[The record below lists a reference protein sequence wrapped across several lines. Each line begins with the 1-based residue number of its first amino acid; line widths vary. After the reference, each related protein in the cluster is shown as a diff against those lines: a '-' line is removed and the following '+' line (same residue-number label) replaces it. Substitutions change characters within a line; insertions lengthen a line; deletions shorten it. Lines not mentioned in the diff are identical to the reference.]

1 MLHTRIWMR
10 TVAMGGGGS
19 NGLPAW
25 LDGWIDRCGWMD
37 EHAAAIWFMS
47 KFERVTPFLLC
58 FALEC
63 SFHYTL
69 TLILTHARV
78 SASSFCE
85 RGTILIINQGFV
97 NKCQRCEISI
107 SHQNS
112 SKLTIAN
119 WQFSLLSL
127 LWLPLLLLL
136 LSLSLSCRSH
146 SHSRSSELTS
156 LLANVASLISGW
168 VFDAFDF
175 PEKLFDGT

>member
-1 MLHTRIWMR
+1 
-10 TVAMGGGGS
+10 
-19 NGLPAW
+19 
-25 LDGWIDRCGWMD
+25 MD

-47 KFERVTPFLLC
+47 KFERVTPFLLASPWSAH
-58 FALEC
+58 FTT
-63 SFHYTL
+63 HTH
-69 TLILTHARV
+69 TLTHARV
-78 SASSFCE
+78 SASSFCV

-146 SHSRSSELTS
+146 SRSRSSELTS
-156 LLANVASLISGW
+156 LLARVASLMSRMSLWRFRFSGKTLLW
-168 VFDAFDF
+168 NLTKTSSLNLGCILPYYILIQMCILYLRVFI
-175 PEKLFDGT
+175 

>member
-1 MLHTRIWMR
+1 MSMPPLFDLCQN
-10 TVAMGGGGS
+10 S
-19 NGLPAW
+19 N
-25 LDGWIDRCGWMD
+25 
-37 EHAAAIWFMS
+37 E
-47 KFERVTPFLLC
+47 LLLFC
-58 FALEC
+58 FA
-63 SFHYTL
+63 SPWSAHFTTHSH

-78 SASSFCE
+78 SASSFCV

-136 LSLSLSCRSH
+136 SLSLSCRSH
-146 SHSRSSELTS
+146 SRSRSSELTS
-156 LLANVASLISGW
+156 LLASVASLISGW
-168 VFDAFDF
+168 DF
-175 PEKLFDGT
+175 PEKLFDGTYRIHLLLTLFVLYYVIFLLYLCVVE

>member
-1 MLHTRIWMR
+1 MSMPPLFDLCQNSNELLLFCLPRLGVLISLHTH
-10 TVAMGGGGS
+10 T
-19 NGLPAW
+19 
-25 LDGWIDRCGWMD
+25 
-37 EHAAAIWFMS
+37 H
-47 KFERVTPFLLC
+47 T
-58 FALEC
+58 
-63 SFHYTL
+63 
-69 TLILTHARV
+69 LTHARV

-136 LSLSLSCRSH
+136 SLSLSCRSH
-146 SHSRSSELTS
+146 SRSRSSKLTS
-156 LLANVASLISGW
+156 LLASDASLISGW

-175 PEKLFDGT
+175 PEKLFDGTYRILLR